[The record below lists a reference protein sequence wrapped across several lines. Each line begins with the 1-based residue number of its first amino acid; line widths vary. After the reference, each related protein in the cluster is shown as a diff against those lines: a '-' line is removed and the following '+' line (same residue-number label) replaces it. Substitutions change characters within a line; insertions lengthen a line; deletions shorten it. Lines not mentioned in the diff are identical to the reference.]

1 MAAKKKGPVEV
12 AVERDVKALGGDLAG
27 SVLAETALAL
37 ARELDQENSA
47 TSKSM
52 CAKSMVEVLAEMRAL
67 VPPTPEED
75 EVERARK
82 RRADRLARQSAA
94 GTASSS

>member
-1 MAAKKKGPVEV
+1 MPVV
-12 AVERDVKALGGDLAG
+12 LAVSRELEQMGGDVAESALAATAL
-27 SVLAETALAL
+27 SLAEQ
-37 ARELDQENSA
+37 LDGPNSA

-52 CAKSMVEVLAEMRAL
+52 CAKALVDVLRELRAL
-67 VPPTPEED
+67 APAKPEED

-94 GTASSS
+94 GAAPSS